1 MKKSKRLLAA
11 GLAATLV
18 LAACGGDDDDDT
30 ADTVADDTA
39 DTVADDTADTVAD
52 DTADTVADDAA
63 DDGDDTAD
71 TVADDA
77 ADDGDDMAEA
87 VKACLVTDLAGIDD
101 KSFNAT
107 AWQGVLDAIGA
118 GNALPEPDSFYLESD
133 AEADWQPNIDQMIS
147 QDCEHIVTV
156 GFALDAVTQ
165 ENAPGNPDINWT
177 IVDVDFFDFEAG
189 EDVTYDNVIEL
200 TYQTDEAAFLAG
212 YIAASVSETGVVGTF
227 GGANFPTVSIFMN
240 GFYFGVQAYNDA
252 KGTDV
257 QVLGWDPDLQDGLFT
272 GDFTDL
278 DRARATA
285 QSLLD
290 EGADVIMP
298 VGGQINLG
306 AGAAMQDIGMG
317 ATGDVFG
324 ALIGVDTDQFVSAPE
339 LADLWLTSVEKKMA
353 LGVADSIAATADGTF
368 TPGNTRGFLSN
379 GGVEISPFHDFDSI
393 VSDETKAEVEDLRQ
407 GIIDGT
413 IDVDPTGNF

>member
-1 MKKSKRLLAA
+1 MINSKRLLAA
-11 GLAATLV
+11 GLAASLV
-18 LAACGGDDDDDT
+18 LAACGGDDDDT
-30 ADTVADDTA
+30 ADDT
-39 DTVADDTADTVAD
+39 DTTEPAG
-52 DTADTVADDAA
+52 DAA
-63 DDGDDTAD
+63 TGLKT
-71 TVADDA
+71 
-77 ADDGDDMAEA
+77 
-87 VKACLVTDLAGIDD
+87 CLVTDLAGIDD

-107 AWQGVLDAIGA
+107 AWQGVLDAVAA
-118 GNALPEPDSFYLESD
+118 GDALPEPDSFYLESD
-133 AEADWQPNIDQMIS
+133 AEADWQPNIDQMVS
-147 QDCEHIVTV
+147 QECEHIVTV
-156 GFALDAVTQ
+156 GFALAEVTATNVQ
-165 ENAPGNPDINWT
+165 AQPDIDWT
-177 IVDVDFFDFEAG
+177 IVDFNFADPDTG
-189 EDVTYDNVIEL
+189 EDITYDNLVEL

-240 GFYFGVQAYNDA
+240 GFYFGVEAYNEA

-306 AGAAMQDIGMG
+306 AGAAMQDLGMG
-317 ATGDVFG
+317 TTGDSFG
-324 ALIGVDTDQFVSAPE
+324 ALVGVDTDQFFTAPE
-339 LADLWLTSVEKKMA
+339 YADLWLTSVEKKMA
-353 LGVADSIAATADGTF
+353 KNVAESIAASNAGAMV
-368 TPGNTRGFLSN
+368 PGNTLGTLAN
-379 GGVEISPFHDFDSI
+379 GGVDISPFHEFESI
-393 VSDETKAEVEDLRQ
+393 VSEETISEVEQLRAD
-407 GIIDGT
+407 IAAGT